1 MQPELPAVQTEH
13 PVEQISVQGTFSSIV
28 MFLMRQNYIAAL
40 IVMMVS
46 FLYTFLSSRAFRL

>member
-46 FLYTFLSSRAFRL
+46 FFYTFLSSRAFRL